1 MCVGGGG
8 GGGACVHACVCVDE
22 GWGYVAGGGGGYVGK
37 TNGTMCQENP

>member
-8 GGGACVHACVCVDE
+8 AYVHACVCVCVDE
-22 GWGYVAGGGGGYVGK
+22 GWVCGGGGYVGK